1 MPLYPASAQKCC
13 GCSADSSGRG
23 VTIAS
28 SVGSKSF
35 TSCTLAPLTASNS
48 GTPRPSTNKLRLRP
62 FFPPIRGVRSHAL
75 LPPRRF
81 SHRPIGALPLPGY
94 ALHAV
99 IFGQAGLP
107 QSKKESGLLPVLK
120 ILMHRAG
127 RAKLARQGFPLN
139 TRAQHINN
147 RGEHLPR
154 RHGLAPPSR
163 LAPVGLFSRPLP
175 RWNQRLQLR
184 PQLIRYCPRL
194 DLFHPGRHLRPSH
207 TFGLRLSAFQNQD
220 KHYLRISSKRRQ
232 TLRNDKL

>member
-1 MPLYPASAQKCC
+1 LPLYPASAQKCC

-147 RGEHLPR
+147 RGEHLPC
-154 RHGLAPPSR
+154 RHGLAPRSR
-163 LAPVGLFSRPLP
+163 LTLILPARFSFLMG
-175 RWNQRLQLR
+175 NQRLHLG
-184 PQLIRYCPRL
+184 PQLVRYLPRL
-194 DLFHPGRHLRPSH
+194 DLRHPERYLRPACP
-207 TFGLRLSAFQNQD
+207 GGCALSVFTYQV
-220 KHYLRISSKRRQ
+220 
-232 TLRNDKL
+232 